1 MSISAHLLERAC
13 QLIDAN
19 QLQNAELV
27 LDAVVRVDPKNVM
40 AWKVYL
46 QICRDRNDLEW
57 LMERIL
63 KNKELSDK
71 DKEDIGAYQKCL
83 LKGLVDFKQNRNE
96 SHSWRTQFIEHE
108 QEILSQDNIVIFE
121 LIDQFEYP
129 ARKIEQVKR
138 RRPRQF
144 FKYNVPLYVRQAA
157 ALLAIFYAGIRL
169 LVLGYAFGYLM
180 MAVFLVGGV
189 YWFKSINN
197 HKIIAPTNVTR
208 AYSLESENELYIID
222 KPVVNAG
229 LENKNK
235 KDSPQNIRY
244 LDE

>member
-46 QICRDRNDLEW
+46 QICKNRNDLEW

-63 KNKELSDK
+63 KNKELSGE
-71 DKEDIGAYQKCL
+71 DKEDIRDYQKCL

-96 SHSWRTQFIEHE
+96 SNSWRTQFIEHE
-108 QEILSQDNIVIFE
+108 QEILSQDDIVIFE

-129 ARKIEQVKR
+129 ARKVEQVKR
-138 RRPRQF
+138 RKPRQF
-144 FKYNVPLYVRQAA
+144 FKYNIPLYIWEAA
-157 ALLAIFYAGIRL
+157 ALLAIFYAGVRL
-169 LVLGYAFGYLM
+169 LVLGYVFGYLM
-180 MAVFLVGGV
+180 MGAFVVGGV
-189 YWFKSINN
+189 LWFRSIND

-208 AYSLESENELYIID
+208 AYSLESENELFIID
-222 KPVVNAG
+222 KPVTNARVD
-229 LENKNK
+229 NKNK
-235 KDSPQNIRY
+235 DSSRGIRY